1 MSLVSRRAARREL
14 EAARSFGVR
23 RTTYRLKF
31 ESAADTE
38 LVKLPCGAVLSVEV
52 KSRKHLPKLLTRALA
67 QAQRYEPAAVP
78 VVVISEL
85 GGEALVVL
93 SLRVFREIAGLRDL
107 KKVGA

>member
-31 ESAADTE
+31 ESAPDLE
-38 LVKLPCGAVLSVEV
+38 VVKLPSGAVLSVEV
-52 KSRKHLPKLLTRALA
+52 KSRKHLPKLLTKALA
-67 QAQRYEPAAVP
+67 QAQRYEPAAIP
-78 VVVISEL
+78 AVVISAV

-93 SLRVFREIAGLRDL
+93 PLRAFCSIAGIE
-107 KKVGA
+107 KVGG